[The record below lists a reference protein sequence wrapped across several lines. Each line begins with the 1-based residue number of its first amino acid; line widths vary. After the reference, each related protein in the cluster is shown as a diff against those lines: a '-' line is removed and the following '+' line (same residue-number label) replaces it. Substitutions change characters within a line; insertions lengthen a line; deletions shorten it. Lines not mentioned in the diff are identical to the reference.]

1 MSNNAPDYEN
11 DLVFPPQEIKSQDD
25 LNKQGRESDVLIS
38 AIERCERLEKALY
51 VAVCTLETYADTQN
65 WRDIFEEDGDDS
77 EYHTEALYFANE
89 GYESAQ
95 SALKQIKELDK

>member
-1 MSNNAPDYEN
+1 MTIEPYNYN
-11 DLVFPPQEIKSQDD
+11 DEPSGRSETLVLALEKI
-25 LNKQGRESDVLIS
+25 
-38 AIERCERLEKALY
+38 ERLEKQLEIAM
-51 VAVCTLETYADTQN
+51 CTLETYADTQN

-95 SALKQIKELDK
+95 SALKEIEELEK